1 MAPPAAGT
9 VAPAVNDRALRYFL
23 AVVRAGSVRAAA
35 EGLNVAASAVSRQI
49 IDLEAQVGE
58 ALLERLPRGV
68 VPTEAG
74 RMVAEHAQ
82 RQADEAALLDDRL
95 KRLRG
100 VQQGTIRLRCGAGF
114 LIDLLDNA
122 LAGFAQ
128 AHPGL
133 TYQVESGTTDGI
145 LAAVAQGEAD
155 IGLAYNPPARPD
167 VSGIVSARQPLLA
180 VLPKG
185 HALAGA
191 AAPVPL
197 RAFATEP
204 AALLPPD
211 HGVRQLLGRVEADGG
226 FRLVPRLETASFA
239 LHRRFVATGM
249 GVAFLPRFVVAAEL
263 QADVLAAIPL
273 RDTLLSEASA
283 HLVVRTGRRL
293 PEGMARLVGWLAERM
308 VAFKSRPA

>member
-1 MAPPAAGT
+1 MTP
-9 VAPAVNDRALRYFL
+9 F
-23 AVVRAGSVRAAA
+23 
-35 EGLNVAASAVSRQI
+35 
-49 IDLEAQVGE
+49 
-58 ALLERLPRGV
+58 
-68 VPTEAG
+68 
-74 RMVAEHAQ
+74 
-82 RQADEAALLDDRL
+82 
-95 KRLRG
+95 
-100 VQQGTIRLRCGAGF
+100 
-114 LIDLLDNA
+114 
-122 LAGFAQ
+122 
-128 AHPGL
+128 
-133 TYQVESGTTDGI
+133 
-145 LAAVAQGEAD
+145 
-155 IGLAYNPPARPD
+155 
-167 VSGIVSARQPLLA
+167 RQPLLA

-191 AAPVPL
+191 AARFPL

-293 PEGMARLVGWLAERM
+293 PEGMARLVGWLAERI

>member
-1 MAPPAAGT
+1 MRRPATRT
-9 VAPAVNDRALRYFL
+9 VAVAMNDRALRYFL
-23 AVVRAGSVRAAA
+23 AVVRAGSVRSAA

-49 IDLEAQVGE
+49 IELEAQVGE

-68 VPTEAG
+68 IPTEAG

-82 RQADEAALLDDRL
+82 RQADEAALLEDRL

-128 AHPGL
+128 AHPGIA
-133 TYQVESGTTDGI
+133 YQVESGTTDGI

-185 HALAGA
+185 HPLAGGT
-191 AAPVPL
+191 APVPL
-197 RAFATEP
+197 RTFATQP

-226 FRLVPRLETASFA
+226 FRLAARMETASFE

-263 QADVLAAIPL
+263 RAGLLDAVPL
-273 RDTLLSEASA
+273 RDAILSEASA

-293 PEGMARLVGWLAERM
+293 PESMTRLLGWLAERM
-308 VAFKSRPA
+308 VAFQSHPT